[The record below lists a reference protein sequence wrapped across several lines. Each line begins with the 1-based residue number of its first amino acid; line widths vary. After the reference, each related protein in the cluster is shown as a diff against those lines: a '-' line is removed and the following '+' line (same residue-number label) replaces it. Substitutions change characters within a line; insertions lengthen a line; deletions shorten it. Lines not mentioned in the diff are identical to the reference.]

1 MEITQ
6 IILFVIVGIIAGTT
20 AGLAGL
26 GGGIFYV
33 PALLWFLESES
44 FPNEQIP
51 VVAVST
57 SLAIIFVS
65 ILNGVRTHW
74 KNKNINFKLLPYLL
88 GGGLIGAVIAALLL
102 AGLDSARFKPALA
115 LFQLAWGIKMLMPS
129 NRRNHLPL
137 QGEKKRTFTYISTGI
152 FAGAISAFFGIG
164 GGLITVPLL
173 YWAGRIKMAIAVGTS
188 MMFMVFVVFSGLLT
202 HLIGDQSTNREE
214 FWIWGTIHL
223 PAFLAITPTAF
234 LFNRFGAQLA
244 NTIDGKALKK
254 ILGLVLVV
262 VGMGSFLRQLIQ

>member
-6 IILFVIVGIIAGTT
+6 IILFVVVGIIAGTT
-20 AGLAGL
+20 AGLSGL

-33 PALLWFLESES
+33 PVLLWFLESES

-65 ILNGVRTHW
+65 ILNAVRTHW

-88 GGGLIGAVIAALLL
+88 VGGLIGAVLASLLL
-102 AGLDSARFKPALA
+102 AGFDSARFKPALA

-129 NRRNHLPL
+129 NRMGHSTHK
-137 QGEKKRTFTYISTGI
+137 GEKKKIFTFLSTGI
-152 FAGAISAFFGIG
+152 FAGAVSAFFGIG

-173 YWAGRIKMAIAVGTS
+173 YWAGRLKMVIAVGTS
-188 MMFMVFVVFSGLLT
+188 MMFMVFVVFSGLMT
-202 HLIGDQSTNREE
+202 HTIGDGSIGAKG
-214 FWIWGTIHL
+214 FWIWGTIHM

-244 NTIDGKALKK
+244 NKIDGKILKR
-254 ILGLVLVV
+254 ILGVVLVV
-262 VGMGSFLRQLIQ
+262 VGMGSFLRQAL